1 MFYDVTFEPMKIP
14 TLSASQSWYHI
25 KNSQLYE
32 SDLLI
37 GCSFKTEMIFTNQY
51 DKESFEVDLSLVE
64 NNNSTTV
71 FVTHELLLQF

>member
-37 GCSFKTEMIFTNQY
+37 GCSFKTEMISTNHIKY
-51 DKESFEVDLSLVE
+51 GADMIRNLSKLIYV
-64 NNNSTTV
+64 
-71 FVTHELLLQF
+71 